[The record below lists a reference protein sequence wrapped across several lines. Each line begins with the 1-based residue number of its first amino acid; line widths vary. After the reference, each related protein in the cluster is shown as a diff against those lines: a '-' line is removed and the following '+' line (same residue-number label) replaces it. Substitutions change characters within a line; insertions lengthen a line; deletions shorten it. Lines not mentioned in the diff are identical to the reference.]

1 MRRKL
6 AEVVT
11 ELLPHQQRVVS
22 RMLDPN
28 QPGLVV
34 AHGLGSG
41 KTLTSIATQDALGM
55 PASVVLPAALQENY
69 AKERAKHLTGDTQPA
84 DMTTLQAIA
93 RRGEPPSG
101 RLLIV
106 DEAHRIRDASSKGS
120 QALRRSAAEKRMLL
134 TATPFYNAAS
144 DVAPLINVAAGKNVL
159 PNDPNEFYGRY
170 VTDQVVMPSW
180 WGRNIR
186 HETPGI
192 VEKVNPKT
200 APALRATFAKYM
212 DYHPSSQEGFPSV
225 ERKDVKVEMSPE
237 QLKIY
242 DAMLGEA
249 PPWVAAKIRAG
260 LPPSKREAQELN
272 AFMGAVRQVSNTTG
286 AYAPDADVHQPKI
299 EQAFQNLQQY
309 LGENE
314 RAKAV
319 VYSNYLESGL
329 HPYAQKLQEAGI
341 PHGMFTGEMKQHER
355 DQMVRDYNEGKLKAL
370 LLSSAGGEG
379 LDLKGTRLMQV
390 LDPHWNEEKLRQ
402 VEGRGVRY
410 GSHADLPEEERKV
423 LIERYLATRPR
434 SGVMEKLH
442 LKKPGGSVD
451 EYLTNLS
458 GEKERLH
465 EQFRQLMPGYEKTS
479 SVEKRALIE
488 RLVRLGATDIPS
500 TPRLFMRH
508 RSPEEL
514 ATLQHAVEHA
524 YDARVTNPL
533 MGVIQK
539 ATGKLPAGKLR
550 TVVDKGARLVAEDP
564 VGTLAANLVPVPGA
578 HPAYV
583 AGKKLLEKGID
594 TAFPVPTLTPKLAE
608 LAELAEDGKHELQG
622 RLKFQGIPVAVENR
636 KTASGQRCL
645 SNVLRIVEKDP
656 SLTVMAGPPDRG
668 QDTRHFWAVD
678 QEGKVHDPTF
688 NDYSRYNE
696 GKPLDMKSNA
706 KFLDGLR
713 KKLSL
718 SGQPKLAA
726 QAGYDDLPGVARPHP
741 DAYNQ
746 PALRLQEGVLPGVSF
761 KTAAVAVRAPIQLEG
776 DLPAK
781 MGQVDVVPTDGVVVN
796 EVNSGIPKD
805 LLKHALDS
813 RRGFGALPGLGHVL
827 VPSVGTLSKRAHL
840 EPSDSEPLLHGRY
853 GASQLGRDFGRA
865 KTGAVESPHLFG
877 ADGKPSHVS
886 EVASTFGRVKLSEL
900 AEDGVHQLQG
910 HRKFQGLSIAV
921 ENRAGSTRSGT
932 TPDGH
937 HWKTKMRADYG
948 YIEVPAKGKD
958 GEGIDVYVGP
968 DKKAPDAFVVHQHKP
983 DGTGH
988 DEDKVMLGFRSL
1000 EEAKAMYLKH
1010 YDDPKF
1016 LGPISTVPVEELKK
1030 KLQTDD
1036 RIEKISA
1043 AYLLKQSMEF
1053 FDSPDKAR
1061 EALQPGDVLVTT
1073 KPGENTLKGRV
1084 VAKILEMA
1092 QRAPTYHAAIY
1103 AGDGKVIQA
1112 KGPGGTHAV
1121 VETPLEE
1128 FHDHYKYKALRVN
1141 ASPEEKQ
1148 DAVRFAESAVG
1159 KKYDTLG
1166 LAKTLIPGGSTK
1178 KWRVSQRNQDA
1189 FFCSSLVAAAYPS
1202 KAFMGRTVN
1211 NTRPVDL
1218 LKSKSTS
1225 LVGKTASAED
1235 VSVGYASA
1243 TVQPRGED
1251 GVTVE
1256 KLWVDP
1262 EHRGKGEA
1270 RKLMESIKDQFADKD
1285 IWLKPRPFGDM
1296 EAPLE
1301 VLKEFYKT
1309 MGFEVMDKQDN
1320 MRLPRR
1326 KEQSRG

>member
-6 AEVVT
+6 AEVAT

-22 RMLDPN
+22 RMLSPD

-41 KTLTSIATQDALGM
+41 KTLTSIAAQDALGM

-93 RRGEPPSG
+93 RRGEPPAG

-170 VTDQVVMPSW
+170 VTDQLVMPSW

-192 VEKVNPKT
+192 VEMVNPKT

-237 QLKIY
+237 QLKMY

-272 AFMGAVRQVSNTTG
+272 AFMGAVRQVSNTTR

-434 SGVMEKLH
+434 SGAMEKMH

-465 EQFRQLMPGYEKTS
+465 EQFRQLMPGYTKT
-479 SVEKRALIE
+479 
-488 RLVRLGATDIPS
+488 
-500 TPRLFMRH
+500 
-508 RSPEEL
+508 
-514 ATLQHAVEHA
+514 
-524 YDARVTNPL
+524 
-533 MGVIQK
+533 
-539 ATGKLPAGKLR
+539 
-550 TVVDKGARLVAEDP
+550 
-564 VGTLAANLVPVPGA
+564 
-578 HPAYV
+578 
-583 AGKKLLEKGID
+583 
-594 TAFPVPTLTPKLAE
+594 
-608 LAELAEDGKHELQG
+608 AELAEDGKHELQG
-622 RLKFQGIPVAVENR
+622 RLKFQGLRVAVEN
-636 KTASGQRCL
+636 
-645 SNVLRIVEKDP
+645 
-656 SLTVMAGPPDRG
+656 
-668 QDTRHFWAVD
+668 
-678 QEGKVHDPTF
+678 
-688 NDYSRYNE
+688 
-696 GKPLDMKSNA
+696 
-706 KFLDGLR
+706 
-713 KKLSL
+713 KK
-718 SGQPKLAA
+718 G
-726 QAGYDDLPGVARPHP
+726 
-741 DAYNQ
+741 
-746 PALRLQEGVLPGVSF
+746 
-761 KTAAVAVRAPIQLEG
+761 
-776 DLPAK
+776 
-781 MGQVDVVPTDGVVVN
+781 
-796 EVNSGIPKD
+796 
-805 LLKHALDS
+805 
-813 RRGFGALPGLGHVL
+813 
-827 VPSVGTLSKRAHL
+827 SV
-840 EPSDSEPLLHGRY
+840 
-853 GASQLGRDFGRA
+853 
-865 KTGAVESPHLFG
+865 
-877 ADGKPSHVS
+877 
-886 EVASTFGRVKLSEL
+886 
-900 AEDGVHQLQG
+900 
-910 HRKFQGLSIAV
+910 
-921 ENRAGSTRSGT
+921 RSGT

-937 HWKTKMRADYG
+937 KWRTVMKAPYG
-948 YIEVPAKGKD
+948 YLEVPAKGKD

-968 DKKAPDAFVVHQHKP
+968 DKKAPTAFVVHQHKP

-1000 EEAKAMYLKH
+1000 EEAKEMYLKH

-1016 LGPISTVPVEELKK
+1016 LGPISTVSVEELKK

-1043 AYLLKQSMEF
+1043 AYMLMKTAKVEAALMDNV
-1053 FDSPDKAR
+1053 DSAR
-1061 EALQPGDVLVTT
+1061 RVLQPGDVLVTT
-1073 KPGENTLKGRV
+1073 KPGEDSLKGRII
-1084 VAKILEMA
+1084 AKVLEFT
-1092 QRAPTYHAAIY
+1092 QGAPTYHAALY

-1112 KGPGGTHAV
+1112 RGPGGVHAV
-1121 VETPLEE
+1121 VETPLSE

-1141 ASPEEKQ
+1141 ATPEEKQ
-1148 DAVRFAESAVG
+1148 DAVRFAEGAVG

-1178 KWRVSQRNQDA
+1178 KWRVNQRNQDA
-1189 FFCSSLVAAAYPS
+1189 FFCSSLVAAAYPN

-1218 LKSKSTS
+1218 LKSKSMT
-1225 LVGKTASAED
+1225 VIGKTASAND
-1235 VSVGYASA
+1235 ISVGYASA

-1270 RKLMESIKDQFADKD
+1270 RKLMEHIKDQFSDKD

-1296 EAPLE
+1296 EAPLD

-1309 MGFEVMDKQDN
+1309 MGFEVMDRHDN
-1320 MRLPRR
+1320 MRLTRR

>member
-1 MRRKL
+1 
-6 AEVVT
+6 
-11 ELLPHQQRVVS
+11 
-22 RMLDPN
+22 MLSPD

-41 KTLTSIATQDALGM
+41 KTLTSIAAQDALGM

-93 RRGEPPSG
+93 RRGEPPAG

-144 DVAPLINVAAGKNVL
+144 DVAPLINVAAGRNVL

-608 LAELAEDGKHELQG
+608 LAEDGKHELQG
-622 RLKFQGIPVAVENR
+622 HLKFQGLRVAVEN
-636 KTASGQRCL
+636 
-645 SNVLRIVEKDP
+645 
-656 SLTVMAGPPDRG
+656 
-668 QDTRHFWAVD
+668 
-678 QEGKVHDPTF
+678 
-688 NDYSRYNE
+688 
-696 GKPLDMKSNA
+696 
-706 KFLDGLR
+706 
-713 KKLSL
+713 KK
-718 SGQPKLAA
+718 G
-726 QAGYDDLPGVARPHP
+726 
-741 DAYNQ
+741 
-746 PALRLQEGVLPGVSF
+746 
-761 KTAAVAVRAPIQLEG
+761 
-776 DLPAK
+776 
-781 MGQVDVVPTDGVVVN
+781 
-796 EVNSGIPKD
+796 
-805 LLKHALDS
+805 
-813 RRGFGALPGLGHVL
+813 
-827 VPSVGTLSKRAHL
+827 SV
-840 EPSDSEPLLHGRY
+840 
-853 GASQLGRDFGRA
+853 
-865 KTGAVESPHLFG
+865 
-877 ADGKPSHVS
+877 
-886 EVASTFGRVKLSEL
+886 
-900 AEDGVHQLQG
+900 
-910 HRKFQGLSIAV
+910 
-921 ENRAGSTRSGT
+921 RSGT

-937 HWKTKMRADYG
+937 KWRTVMKAPYG
-948 YIEVPAKGKD
+948 YLEVPAKGKD

-1043 AYLLKQSMEF
+1043 AYLLKQSMEV
-1053 FDSPDKAR
+1053 FDSHDKAR
-1061 EALQPGDVLVTT
+1061 EVLQPGDVLVTRAKGT
-1073 KPGENTLKGRV
+1073 GPTGRLFAKTL
-1084 VAKILEMA
+1084 ESA
-1092 QRAPTYHAAIY
+1092 QSSKFYHSAMY
-1103 AGDGKVIQA
+1103 VGDGKVVHTRLGEGI
-1112 KGPGGTHAV
+1112 TEV
-1121 VETPLEE
+1121 PLDK
-1128 FHDHYKYKALRVN
+1128 FHDMYQYRALRVN
-1141 ASPEEKQ
+1141 APEEDRDQ
-1148 DAVRFAESAVG
+1148 AARFAKDMLQKG
-1159 KKYDTLG
+1159 KPYDAAGLLRTFWKGEPGATEDRKKELDKY
-1166 LAKTLIPGGSTK
+1166 I
-1178 KWRVSQRNQDA
+1178 
-1189 FFCSSLVAAAYPS
+1189 CSSLIAAAYPD
-1202 KAFMGRTVN
+1202 KVFQGRGVQ
-1211 NTRPVDL
+1211 NTRPVDIA
-1218 LKSKSTS
+1218 KSKHTS
-1225 LVGKTASAED
+1225 LIGQTIPLRTPLHKVAGKERQVCLRATLDVIDKNPSLKMMTGPADKKYDSRHFWAVDGSGKVHDPTRSDYAHYDKGVPFDTEANKDFLNGLRKTAED
-1235 VSVGYASA
+1235 QSVSVGYASA

-1270 RKLMESIKDQFADKD
+1270 RKLMERIKDQFADKD